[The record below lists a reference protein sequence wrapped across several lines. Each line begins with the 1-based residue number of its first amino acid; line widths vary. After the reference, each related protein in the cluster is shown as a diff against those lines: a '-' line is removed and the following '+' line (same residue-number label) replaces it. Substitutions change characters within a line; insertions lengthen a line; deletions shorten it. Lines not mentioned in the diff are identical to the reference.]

1 MSKSS
6 SKQQTK
12 EKSSGASGPWAY
24 ATPAI
29 QGFTDKLASAGGVGM
44 TPDQGAAFGVLKSNA
59 AAGNP
64 FTQQTAN
71 LANDSFNTADR
82 TGTVGDAYDNL
93 QNQLGGYASGAM
105 NDPASN
111 PYLSQMM
118 DQVGTKAFDKIN
130 AQFAGAGRD
139 LSGMNQKAAAAGYT
153 EASLPLAFNQYN
165 QNVAN
170 QFSAANSLFGAG
182 QNTAS
187 TQSALDAQRQG
198 MRAGGIEQG
207 QAALD
212 ANNYGANQILNLDQQ
227 IKQMPYEDLSTLAKL
242 LFPAAGLG
250 GTQTGSGQANAA
262 SKTSGFNLGSLFG
275 RMPGSGGS

>member
-6 SKQQTK
+6 SKSSEAQ
-12 EKSSGASGPWAY
+12 KSSGASGPWSY
-24 ATPAI
+24 AMPAVK
-29 QGFTDKLASAGGVGM
+29 GFTDKLASAGGIGM
-44 TPDQGAAFGVLKSNA
+44 TPDQTAAFGVLKNNA

-82 TGTVGDAYDNL
+82 TGTVGQAYTNM
-93 QNQLGGYASGAM
+93 QNQLGGYANGSM

-139 LSGMNQKAAAAGYT
+139 LSGMNSKAAAAGYT

-170 QFSAANSLFGAG
+170 QFSAANSLYGAG
-182 QNTAS
+182 QNTAA
-187 TQSALDAQRQG
+187 TQSALDQQRQA
-198 MRAGGIEQG
+198 MRAGGVTQG

-212 ANNYGANQILNLDQQ
+212 ANNYGANTILNLDQQ
-227 IKQMPYEDLSTLAKL
+227 IKDLPYEDLSRVANL
-242 LFPAAGLG
+242 LYPLAGLG
-250 GTQTGSGQANAA
+250 GTQTSSGQGNSAT
-262 SKTSGFNLGSLFG
+262 KTSGFNLGSLLGKFPTG
-275 RMPGSGGS
+275 